1 MRNLKITSLVVI
13 RTQELGESDKLITGY
28 SKESGKIQL
37 LAKGAKR
44 SLKRF
49 VNKLELFSYLTVQYN
64 DKYRLPIINWAELL
78 DSFLPLRQRYN
89 SYTAAIL
96 ICEHLYYW
104 TAANDGDEELF
115 SCLLWFLRELAGQPL
130 LRSQFLVLFLSKFYD
145 RLGYRPDLTACA
157 VCGKLDNSA
166 APFAFRAG
174 QGTIIC
180 RRCSTE
186 RGAIPLALPT
196 IKLLGRAF
204 ELPVEKLSRLKLN
217 TQACREALNLFR
229 CYGRYLLDRD
239 IQAWQTLN
247 SAGYPSASEALPY
260 FNSKRSINHT

>member
-1 MRNLKITSLVVI
+1 MQNLKTIRLVII

-28 SKESGKIQL
+28 SRESGRLQL
-37 LAKGAKR
+37 LAKGAQR

-49 VNKLELFSYLTVQYN
+49 VNKLELFSYLTIQYN

-78 DSFLPLRQRYN
+78 DSFLPLRQHYN
-89 SYTAAIL
+89 SYTAAVL

-104 TAANDGDEELF
+104 TTADNGDEELF
-115 SCLLWFLRELAGQPL
+115 SCLLWFLRELARQPA
-130 LRSQFLVLFLSKFYD
+130 RGSQLLVLFLSRFYD

-157 VCGKLDNSA
+157 VCGKLDNTA
-166 APFAFRAG
+166 APFAFRTG
-174 QGTIIC
+174 HGTIIC
-180 RRCSTE
+180 RRCYIE

-196 IKLLGRAF
+196 VKLLGLAF
-204 ELPVEKLSRLKLN
+204 TLPVEKLSRLKLN

-239 IQAWQTLN
+239 MQAWQTL
-247 SAGYPSASEALPY
+247 STAGYPSPQKPLPY
-260 FNSKRSINHT
+260 FNR

>member
-1 MRNLKITSLVVI
+1 MQNLKTIRLVII

-49 VNKLELFSYLTVQYN
+49 VNKLELFSYLIVQYN

-89 SYTAAIL
+89 SYTTAVL

-104 TAANDGDEELF
+104 IAADDGDEELF
-115 SCLLWFLRELAGQPL
+115 RCLLWFLKELAGQPARDRQL
-130 LRSQFLVLFLSKFYD
+130 LTLFLCKFYD

-157 VCGKLDNSA
+157 VCGELENTA
-166 APFAFRAG
+166 APFAFRTG
-174 QGTIIC
+174 HGTIIC
-180 RRCSTE
+180 RRCYIE
-186 RGAIPLALPT
+186 RGAVPLALPT
-196 IKLLGRAF
+196 IKLLRLAF
-204 ELPVEKLSRLKLN
+204 ELPVEKLSRLKFS

-229 CYGRYLLDRD
+229 CYGRDLLDRD
-239 IQAWQTLN
+239 IQAWQPLN
-247 SAGYPSASEALPY
+247 MAGFSPPLE
-260 FNSKRSINHT
+260 KRKI